1 MQFYFLS
8 IAFYYDDI
16 WTCKVLIGGIDP
28 GIEETRKFTQP
39 VDCTYTNLKWMM
51 IVCEQD
57 LP

>member
-39 VDCTYTNLKWMM
+39 VDCTNSKWKM